1 MRTKW
6 CIYTVEYYSASK
18 NEGNPAMYNN
28 VDEPGDSMLSE
39 KTQTQ
44 KEKILHDLTCLWNL
58 KQWDRWKQGVKER
71 HFLIPKL

>member
-28 VDEPGDSMLSE
+28 VDEPGDNMLSE

-44 KEKILHDLTCLWNL
+44 KEKILHDLTCL
-58 KQWDRWKQGVKER
+58 
-71 HFLIPKL
+71 